1 MAAVVTRISNLL
13 GMLWLLICLATVLGV
28 IMAAYSTLA
37 VVVLVWAAIVSF
49 SGWKAAPGWIALR
62 LRRVANVLF
71 GERYA
76 DDIKLL
82 EGDAMSILEA
92 ARNIHNWGSR
102 NAAAVAGLG
111 TIIILWAAP
120 QHWEPFFGAAGLAVI
135 VTATHY
141 PAIRRRVEEWRE
153 PAE

>member
-1 MAAVVTRISNLL
+1 MTRISHLL
-13 GMLWLLICLATVLGV
+13 GMLWLLICLATVLGI

-37 VVVLVWAAIVSF
+37 IVVGVWALIVSF
-49 SGWKAAPGWIALR
+49 SGWKQAPGWIALR

-76 DDIKLL
+76 DDIELL

-111 TIIILWAAP
+111 TILILWAAP
-120 QHWEPFFGAAGLAVI
+120 QHWEPFLGFAGLACI
-135 VTATHY
+135 VAATHY
-141 PAIRRRVEEWRE
+141 PAIRRRIEEWKG